1 METWCYMV
9 LLDIFL
15 DVFDARQLTPQLSI
29 WSNLAFVQ
37 LQCRLGGQPRSGRWA
52 VGSVWGSFNRVQKK
66 VGWPNSQ
73 TIALICL
80 NDNRLDKF

>member
-1 METWCYMV
+1 MLCHDIAMICKETWCYLV

-29 WSNLAFVQ
+29 WSNLAFAQ

-52 VGSVWGSFNRVQKK
+52 AVSGEVLTGYKK
-66 VGWPNSQ
+66 WLDGQ
-73 TIALICL
+73 TL
-80 NDNRLDKF
+80 NQ